1 MTKILVIED
10 EESVRENIL
19 DLLEAESFETLAAAN
34 GKIGIDLAVSEVP
47 DLILCDLMMP
57 NIDGY
62 EVLKNLNSRA
72 STATIPFIFLTARSA
87 KADVRQ
93 GMDLGADDYLTKPF
107 TRSELLNAI
116 MSRLDKQTDDLKYL
130 SKNNRNSARFL
141 PELQILKSSLLRTLA
156 QRKLK
161 EFQVHY
167 QPIVDTNSGLILG
180 AESLIRWQSSELGMI
195 SPAELIP
202 LAESTGLIIPIG
214 EWLIKNVCNQ
224 TKIWQDAGYNS
235 FYSTINI
242 SINQLIQPDF
252 VSKILESLT
261 ENNLHPSSIELEITE
276 GMIEQDV
283 NTAITRMQELQSH
296 GLKLAI
302 DDFGTG
308 RSSLIYLKQLPIN
321 TLKIDHYFIHN
332 IDKDKQKSAITK
344 GIIEMAHNLN
354 LEVVAEGVE
363 TKAELNIIRTLE
375 CDKTQGYLLSHPLP
389 VTEFEEYLMTH
400 RCLIN

>member
-34 GKIGIDLAVSEVP
+34 GKIGVELAVSEAP

-62 EVLKNLNSRA
+62 EVLKKLHLQA
-72 STATIPFIFLTARSA
+72 STATIPFIFLTARTA
-87 KADVRQ
+87 KADLRK

-116 MSRLDKQTDDLKYL
+116 ISRLEKKANTLKYI
-130 SKNNRNSARFL
+130 SQEKKNPAKFL
-141 PELQILKSSLLRTLA
+141 PELQILKSSLLRTLSK
-156 QRKLK
+156 RNLR

-167 QPIVDTNSGLILG
+167 QPIVHTNSGLILG
-180 AESLIRWQSSELGMI
+180 AESLVRWQSSELGLI

-224 TKIWQDAGYNS
+224 TKIWQDAGYKN
-235 FYSTINI
+235 FYSTVNI

-252 VSKILESLT
+252 VSKILQSLA
-261 ENNLHPSSIELEITE
+261 ENNLDPSSLELEITE

-283 NTAITRMQELQSH
+283 NIAISRMEELRSH

-354 LEVVAEGVE
+354 LGVVAEGVE
-363 TKAELNIIRTLE
+363 TKAELNIIRAHK
-375 CDKTQGYLLSHPLP
+375 CDKTQGYFLSHPLA
-389 VTEFEEYLMTH
+389 VAEFEELLLTNK
-400 RCLIN
+400 RLIA

>member
-19 DLLEAESFETLAAAN
+19 DLLEAENFETLAAAN
-34 GKIGIDLAVSEVP
+34 GKIGLDLAVSETP

-62 EVLKNLNSRA
+62 EVLKKLNLQA
-72 STATIPFIFLTARSA
+72 STAAIPFIFLTARNA

-116 MSRLDKQTDDLKYL
+116 MSRLEKQSNDIKYL
-130 SKNNRNSARFL
+130 SKSNQNSARFL

-156 QRKLK
+156 KRKLR
-161 EFQVHY
+161 EFQVYY
-167 QPIVDTNSGLILG
+167 QPIVDTSSGSIVG
-180 AESLIRWQSSELGMI
+180 AESLVRWQSSELGLI

-224 TKIWQDAGYNS
+224 TKIWQDAGYKD
-235 FYSTINI
+235 FYATINI
-242 SINQLIQPDF
+242 SINQLIEPDF
-252 VSKILESLT
+252 VSKLLMSLA
-261 ENNLHPSSIELEITE
+261 ENNLHPSSLELEITE
-276 GMIEQDV
+276 GMVEHDV
-283 NTAITRMQELQSH
+283 NTAINRMQELQSH

-321 TLKIDHYFIHN
+321 TLKIDHYFVHN
-332 IDKDKQKSAITK
+332 INKDRQKSAITK
-344 GIIEMAHNLN
+344 GIIEMAHNLD
-354 LEVVAEGVE
+354 LQVVAEGVE
-363 TKAELNIIRTLE
+363 TKAELNIIKALK

-389 VTEFEEYLMTH
+389 VAEFEELLLTDQ
-400 RCLIN
+400 CLIA

>member
-19 DLLEAESFETLAAAN
+19 DLLEAESFEILAAAN

-62 EVLKNLNSRA
+62 EVLKKLNLQA
-72 STATIPFIFLTARSA
+72 ATATIPFVFLTARTA
-87 KADVRQ
+87 KSDVRK
-93 GMDLGADDYLTKPF
+93 GMNLGADDYLTKPF
-107 TRSELLNAI
+107 TRSELLNAVV
-116 MSRLDKQTDDLKYL
+116 SRLEKQTDDLKYI
-130 SKNNRNSARFL
+130 SKKPKHSANFL
-141 PELQILKSSLLRTLA
+141 PELQVIKSSLLRTLA
-156 QRKLK
+156 KRNLR

-167 QPIVDTNSGLILG
+167 QPIIDACSGSIIA
-180 AESLIRWQSSELGMI
+180 AESLVRWQSSELGLI

-224 TKIWQDAGYNS
+224 TKIWQDAGYKD

-252 VSKILESLT
+252 VSKILELLA
-261 ENNLHPSSIELEITE
+261 ENSLHPSSLELEITE
-276 GMIEQDV
+276 GMVENDV
-283 NTAITRMQELQSH
+283 NTAINRMQELQSH

-308 RSSLIYLKQLPIN
+308 PSSLIYLKQLPIN
-321 TLKIDHYFIHN
+321 TLKIDHYFVHN

-344 GIIEMAHNLN
+344 GIIEMAHNLG

-363 TKAELNIIRTLE
+363 TKTELEIIRALE

-389 VTEFEEYLMTH
+389 VAEFEELLLTNT
-400 RCLIN
+400 CLIK

>member
-19 DLLEAESFETLAAAN
+19 DLLEAESFEILAAAN

-62 EVLKNLNSRA
+62 EVLKKLNLQA
-72 STATIPFIFLTARSA
+72 ATATIPFVFLTARTA
-87 KADVRQ
+87 KSDVRK
-93 GMDLGADDYLTKPF
+93 GMNLGADDYLTKPF
-107 TRSELLNAI
+107 TRSELLNAVV
-116 MSRLDKQTDDLKYL
+116 SRLEKQTDDLKYI
-130 SKNNRNSARFL
+130 SKKPKHSANFL
-141 PELQILKSSLLRTLA
+141 PELQVIKSSLLRTLA
-156 QRKLK
+156 KRNLR

-167 QPIVDTNSGLILG
+167 QPIIDACSGSIIA
-180 AESLIRWQSSELGMI
+180 AESLVRWQSSELGLI

-224 TKIWQDAGYNS
+224 TKIWQDAGYKD

-252 VSKILESLT
+252 VSKILELLA
-261 ENNLHPSSIELEITE
+261 ENSLHPSSLELEITE
-276 GMIEQDV
+276 GMVENDV
-283 NTAITRMQELQSH
+283 NTAINRMEELQSH

-321 TLKIDHYFIHN
+321 TLKIDHYFVHN
-332 IDKDKQKSAITK
+332 INKDKQKSAITK
-344 GIIEMAHNLN
+344 GIIEMAHNLG

-363 TKAELNIIRTLE
+363 TKAELEIIRALE

-389 VTEFEEYLMTH
+389 VAEFEELLLTNT
-400 RCLIN
+400 CLIK

>member
-10 EESVRENIL
+10 EESVRENIV
-19 DLLEAESFETLAAAN
+19 DLLEAESFEILAAAD
-34 GKIGIDLAVSEVP
+34 GKIGVDLAVSEVP

-57 NIDGY
+57 NINGY
-62 EVLKNLNSRA
+62 EVLQKLHSQA
-72 STATIPFIFLTARSA
+72 ATATIPFIFLTARTA
-87 KADVRQ
+87 KADLRK

-107 TRSELLNAI
+107 TRSELLNTI
-116 MSRLDKQTDDLKYL
+116 TSRLDKQVTTLKYI
-130 SKNNRNSARFL
+130 SKTNKNTARFL
-141 PELQILKSSLLRTLA
+141 PEFQIVKTCLLRTLA
-156 QRKLK
+156 KRNLK

-167 QPIVDTNSGLILG
+167 QPIIDTNSGLIVA
-180 AESLIRWQSSELGMI
+180 AESLIRWQSSELGLI

-224 TKIWQDAGYNS
+224 TKIWQDAGYKN

-242 SINQLIQPDF
+242 SIHQLIQPDF
-252 VSKILESLT
+252 VPKILKSLAD
-261 ENNLHPSSIELEITE
+261 NNLHSSSLELEITE
-276 GMIEQDV
+276 GTIEQDV
-283 NTAITRMQELQSH
+283 NTVINRMEELRSH
-296 GLKLAI
+296 GLKFAI

-308 RSSLIYLKQLPIN
+308 RSSLIYLKQLPIS

-354 LEVVAEGVE
+354 LRVVAEGVE
-363 TKAELNIIRTLE
+363 TKAELNIVRLHN
-375 CDKTQGYLLSHPLP
+375 CDRTQGYLLSHPLP
-389 VTEFEEYLMTH
+389 VTEFEELLLTNK
-400 RCLIN
+400 RLTV

>member
-34 GKIGIDLAVSEVP
+34 GTIGIDLAVSEAP

-57 NIDGY
+57 TIDGY
-62 EVLKNLNSRA
+62 EVLKKLNLKA
-72 STATIPFIFLTARSA
+72 ATATIPFIFLTARTA
-87 KADVRQ
+87 KADMRQ
-93 GMDLGADDYLTKPF
+93 GMNLGADDYLTKPF
-107 TRSELLNAI
+107 TRSELLSAI
-116 MSRLDKQTDDLKYL
+116 VGRLEKQTDDLRHI
-130 SKNNRNSARFL
+130 SKKPKHSANFL
-141 PELQILKSSLLRTLA
+141 PELQIIKSSLLRTLA
-156 QRKLK
+156 KRKLK

-167 QPIVDTNSGLILG
+167 QPIVDTSSGLIVA
-180 AESLIRWQSSELGMI
+180 AESLVRWQSSELGLI

-214 EWLIKNVCNQ
+214 EWLIKSVCNQ
-224 TKIWQDAGYNS
+224 TKIWQDAGYKD

-252 VSKILESLT
+252 VSKILELLA
-261 ENNLHPSSIELEITE
+261 ENSLHPSSLELEITE
-276 GMIEQDV
+276 GMIENDV
-283 NTAITRMQELQSH
+283 STAISRMQELQSH

-321 TLKIDHYFIHN
+321 TLKIDHYFVHN

-354 LEVVAEGVE
+354 LQLVAEGVE
-363 TKAELNIIRTLE
+363 TKAEFNIIRALK
-375 CDKTQGYLLSHPLP
+375 CDRIQGYLFSHPLP
-389 VTEFEEYLMTH
+389 VGEFEELLLTNT
-400 RCLIN
+400 CLLK

>member
-1 MTKILVIED
+1 
-10 EESVRENIL
+10 
-19 DLLEAESFETLAAAN
+19 
-34 GKIGIDLAVSEVP
+34 

-62 EVLKNLNSRA
+62 EVLKKLNLQA
-72 STATIPFIFLTARSA
+72 ATATIPFIFLTARTA
-87 KADVRQ
+87 KADIRQ
-93 GMDLGADDYLTKPF
+93 GMNLGADDYLTKPF
-107 TRSELLNAI
+107 TRSELLSAI
-116 MSRLDKQTDDLKYL
+116 VSRLEKQTDDLRYI
-130 SKNNRNSARFL
+130 SKKPKHSAHFL
-141 PELQILKSSLLRTLA
+141 PELQVIKSSLLRTLA
-156 QRKLK
+156 KRKLR

-167 QPIVDTNSGLILG
+167 QPIVDTSSGSIIA
-180 AESLIRWQSSELGMI
+180 AESLVRWQSSELGLI

-224 TKIWQDAGYNS
+224 TKIWQDAGYKD

-252 VSKILESLT
+252 VSKVLGLLA
-261 ENNLHPSSIELEITE
+261 ENNLHPSSLELEITE
-276 GMIEQDV
+276 GMIENDV
-283 NTAITRMQELQSH
+283 NTAINRMQELQSH

-321 TLKIDHYFIHN
+321 TLKIDHYFVHN

-344 GIIEMAHNLN
+344 GIIEMAHNLD
-354 LEVVAEGVE
+354 LQLVAEGVE
-363 TKAELNIIRTLE
+363 TKAEFNIIRALK

-389 VTEFEEYLMTH
+389 VAEFEELLLTNT
-400 RCLIN
+400 CLVK

>member
-62 EVLKNLNSRA
+62 EVLKKLNLQA
-72 STATIPFIFLTARSA
+72 STATIPFIFLTARTA
-87 KADVRQ
+87 KADIRQ
-93 GMDLGADDYLTKPF
+93 GMNLGADDYLTKPF
-107 TRSELLNAI
+107 TRSELLNAVV
-116 MSRLDKQTDDLKYL
+116 SRLEKQTDDLKYI
-130 SKNNRNSARFL
+130 SKKPKHSTHFI
-141 PELQILKSSLLRTLA
+141 PELQVIKSSLLRTLA
-156 QRKLK
+156 KRKLR
-161 EFQVHY
+161 EFQIHY
-167 QPIVDTNSGLILG
+167 QPIVDACSGSIIA
-180 AESLIRWQSSELGMI
+180 AESLVRWQSSELGLI

-224 TKIWQDAGYNS
+224 TKIWQDAGYQN

-252 VSKILESLT
+252 VSKILGVLA
-261 ENNLHPSSIELEITE
+261 ENNLHPSSLEFEITE
-276 GMIEQDV
+276 GMIENDV
-283 NTAITRMQELQSH
+283 NTAISRMQELRSH

-308 RSSLIYLKQLPIN
+308 HSSLIYLKQLPVN
-321 TLKIDHYFIHN
+321 TLKIDHYFVHN

-344 GIIEMAHNLN
+344 GIIEMAHNLD
-354 LEVVAEGVE
+354 LQIVAEGVE
-363 TKAELNIIRTLE
+363 TKAELNIIRTLK
-375 CDKTQGYLLSHPLP
+375 CDKIQGYLLSHPLSIA
-389 VTEFEEYLMTH
+389 EFEELLLTNT
-400 RCLIN
+400 CLVK

>member
-34 GKIGIDLAVSEVP
+34 GKIGLDLAVSEVP

-62 EVLKNLNSRA
+62 EVLKKLNLQA
-72 STATIPFIFLTARSA
+72 TTATIPFIFLTARTA

-93 GMDLGADDYLTKPF
+93 GMELGADDYLTKPF

-116 MSRLDKQTDDLKYL
+116 TSRLEKQTEDIKYIAK
-130 SKNNRNSARFL
+130 SNKSSARFL

-156 QRKLK
+156 KRKLR

-167 QPIVDTNSGLILG
+167 QPIIETKFGSIVA
-180 AESLIRWQSSELGMI
+180 AESLVRWQSSELGLI

-214 EWLIKNVCNQ
+214 EWLIHNVCNQ
-224 TKIWQDAGYNS
+224 TKIWQDAGYKN

-252 VSKILESLT
+252 VSKLLKSLA
-261 ENNLHPSSIELEITE
+261 ENDLHPSSLELEITE
-276 GMIEQDV
+276 GMIEHDV
-283 NTAITRMQELQSH
+283 NTAISRMQELRSH
-296 GLKLAI
+296 GLKLSI

-308 RSSLIYLKQLPIN
+308 QSSLIYLKQLPID
-321 TLKIDHYFIHN
+321 TLKIDHYFVHN
-332 IDKDKQKSAITK
+332 IDKDRQKSAITK

-354 LEVVAEGVE
+354 LQVVAEGVE
-363 TKAELNIIRTLE
+363 TKAELNIVKALK

-389 VTEFEEYLMTH
+389 VAEFEELLLTNI
-400 RCLIN
+400 RLIA

>member
-19 DLLEAESFETLAAAN
+19 DLLEAENFEILAAAN
-34 GKIGIDLAVSEVP
+34 GKIGIDLAVSEIP

-62 EVLKNLNSRA
+62 EVLKKLNLQA
-72 STATIPFIFLTARSA
+72 TTATIPFIFLTARTA

-93 GMDLGADDYLTKPF
+93 GMNLGADDYLTKPF

-116 MSRLDKQTDDLKYL
+116 LGRLDKQTDDLKYI
-130 SKNNRNSARFL
+130 SKKTNNSSHFL

-156 QRKLK
+156 KRKLR

-167 QPIVDTNSGLILG
+167 QPIVETSSGSILA
-180 AESLIRWQSSELGMI
+180 AESLVRWQSSELGLI

-224 TKIWQDAGYNS
+224 TKIWQDAGYKD

-252 VSKILESLT
+252 VSKILGSLA
-261 ENNLHPSSIELEITE
+261 ENNLHPSSLELEITE
-276 GMIEQDV
+276 GMIENDV
-283 NTAITRMQELQSH
+283 NTAINRMQELQSH

-354 LEVVAEGVE
+354 LQVVAEGVE
-363 TKAELNIIRTLE
+363 TKAEFNIIRALK

-389 VTEFEEYLMTH
+389 VAEFEELLLTNT
-400 RCLIN
+400 RLIK

>member
-1 MTKILVIED
+1 
-10 EESVRENIL
+10 L

-34 GKIGIDLAVSEVP
+34 GKIGLDLAVSEVP

-62 EVLKNLNSRA
+62 EVLKKLNLQA
-72 STATIPFIFLTARSA
+72 TTATIPFIFLTARTA

-93 GMDLGADDYLTKPF
+93 GMELGADDYLTKPF

-116 MSRLDKQTDDLKYL
+116 TSRLEKQTEDIKYIAK
-130 SKNNRNSARFL
+130 SNKSSARFL

-156 QRKLK
+156 KRKLR

-167 QPIVDTNSGLILG
+167 QPIIETKFGSIVA
-180 AESLIRWQSSELGMI
+180 AESLVRWQSSELGLI

-214 EWLIKNVCNQ
+214 EWLIHNVCNQ
-224 TKIWQDAGYNS
+224 TKIWQDAGYKN

-252 VSKILESLT
+252 VSKLLKSLA
-261 ENNLHPSSIELEITE
+261 ENDLHPSSLELEITE
-276 GMIEQDV
+276 GMIEHDV
-283 NTAITRMQELQSH
+283 NTAISRMQELRSH
-296 GLKLAI
+296 GLKLSI

-308 RSSLIYLKQLPIN
+308 RSSLIYLKQLPID
-321 TLKIDHYFIHN
+321 TLKIDHYFVHN
-332 IDKDKQKSAITK
+332 IDKDRQKSAITK

-354 LEVVAEGVE
+354 LQVVAEGVE
-363 TKAELNIIRTLE
+363 TKAELNIVKALK

-389 VTEFEEYLMTH
+389 VAEFEELLLTNI
-400 RCLIN
+400 RLIA